1 MSFISIDLRGTA
13 AAVTALA
20 RAPQRLAWH
29 VDRALA
35 RAAAEIARQMR
46 QDAPKAMSTLTQS
59 IKDEHTG
66 PLEYRVGPHVRYARF
81 IEEGTTGGGRP
92 PDEALRRWLRIKRIK
107 PRTPGMSEDDLVYV
121 IGRAIH
127 ARGTRAQPFVEPIA
141 DSPFFRQR
149 VQQLVDGAVA
159 ATLQEIAQ

>member
-1 MSFISIDLRGTA
+1 MSFISIDLRGA
-13 AAVTALA
+13 APVAAALA

-46 QDAPKAMSTLTQS
+46 QDAPKGVGPLTQS
-59 IKDEHTG
+59 VKDEHTG
-66 PLEYRVGPHVRYARF
+66 PLEYWVGPHVRYARYV
-81 IEEGTTGGGRP
+81 EEGTTGGGWV
-92 PDEALRRWLRIKRIK
+92 PDEALRRWLRLKGIK

-127 ARGTRAQPFVEPIA
+127 ARGSRAQPFVEPIA

-159 ATLQEIAQ
+159 AALQEVAQ